1 MSLSLF
7 RALLSTMAFLFST
20 PRPNADD
27 PFLAAPSVVARK
39 PLAIHTP
46 SFSRSSQSLQQD
58 KARAAAIF
66 AASSPVAIPTPAVKG
81 ARSSI
86 PAQVGGSSSPSM
98 AYPGASTTSAG
109 LVTPQGSLLYTPATP
124 SSPTHPSDADMMD
137 VFGTPSMARMLP
149 AQVGR
154 SSSSLSHSEEGI
166 AHQMRGSATKLPSK
180 KGSARPPAAIKTTH
194 LACTSAPLTPPLTPP
209 HQPSL
214 PPVQSFAALS
224 SPLQLATSLPT
235 PQPTTISARLLA
247 DYPLHPLFAQQYSIQ
262 EELGSGG
269 FGFVVRA
276 ERNVDGL
283 SVAVKFIERTK
294 IPNHGWV
301 KSRHWGE
308 APGLSPMVEGYRV
321 VPLEA
326 FVLRSVRHE
335 GVVAYIDLFEDEKYF
350 YLVSP
355 SALDYPSFSL
365 TLILL
370 NRSWS
375 ITAVLGSLPRRR
387 PSPLPPPSPA
397 SPPPLNR

>member
-1 MSLSLF
+1 
-7 RALLSTMAFLFST
+7 MAFLFST
-20 PRPNADD
+20 SRPSADD
-27 PFLAAPSVVARK
+27 PFLAHSSVARK

-46 SFSRSSQSLQQD
+46 SFSHSGQSLHQD
-58 KARAAAIF
+58 KVRAAAIF
-66 AASSPVAIPTPAVKG
+66 AASSPVAIPAPAVKG

-86 PAQVGGSSSPSM
+86 PSQVGGPSSPSM
-98 AYPGASTTSAG
+98 GYPGASTTSTG
-109 LVTPQGSLLYTPATP
+109 LITPQGSLVYTPATP
-124 SSPTHPSDADMMD
+124 SSPTHPSDVDMKD
-137 VFGTPSMARMLP
+137 AFGTPSMSRVLSVSAKS
-149 AQVGR
+149 GR
-154 SSSSLSHSEEGI
+154 SSSSVSHSEEGI

-214 PPVQSFAALS
+214 PPAQSFAALS
-224 SPLQLATSLPT
+224 SPLQLAASIPA
-235 PQPTTISARLLA
+235 PQPTTISGRLLA

-350 YLVSP
+350 YLVS
-355 SALDYPSFSL
+355 F
-365 TLILL
+365 
-370 NRSWS
+370 
-375 ITAVLGSLPRRR
+375 
-387 PSPLPPPSPA
+387 SPLA
-397 SPPPLNR
+397 SRFDS